1 MCSKCFKELGKK
13 NGTHQDAKPSSHP
26 EPSTANSHNHHSGG
40 LRNMRR
46 NHHNTT
52 PCPFHHIHATNS
64 DSNSNSNSN
73 AVNGNDNDSDND
85 SDNDND
91 FGTCPTNDHPSI
103 IVQSLHSCGQPPKH
117 TGLDE
122 YIFCDSHKAASK
134 HDCDFDFAKMGKDLL
149 TKNNPRLN
157 EKPRGGRSFTRIQE

>member
-1 MCSKCFKELGKK
+1 MDNNNTQNIPILCANNCGFYG
-13 NGTHQDAKPSSHP
+13 
-26 EPSTANSHNHHSGG
+26 ANSHNHHSGG
-40 LRNMRR
+40 LRIMRR

-85 SDNDND
+85 ND

-117 TGLDE
+117 TGLD
-122 YIFCDSHKAASK
+122 
-134 HDCDFDFAKMGKDLL
+134 GV
-149 TKNNPRLN
+149 
-157 EKPRGGRSFTRIQE
+157 